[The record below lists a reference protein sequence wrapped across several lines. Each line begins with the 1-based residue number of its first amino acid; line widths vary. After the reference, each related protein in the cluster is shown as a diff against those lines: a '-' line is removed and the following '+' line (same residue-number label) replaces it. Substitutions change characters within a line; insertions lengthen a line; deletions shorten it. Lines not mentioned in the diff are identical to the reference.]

1 MISCVCMNPALD
13 KTIELDGFTYGGLNR
28 VQSAI
33 TDAAGKAVNVAIV
46 LSRLGDKANLVG
58 VNYKD
63 GGGKVSARL
72 TAEGVSS
79 DFVWL
84 DGALRVNIKALDT
97 RTGKIT
103 EINESGAPVT
113 PEALKSADAMIVR
126 AAADSDYMVLTG
138 SLPKGTDANFYRR
151 AIERIGEK
159 TDARCVL
166 DCDGERLSEGIKAK
180 PFLIKPNKYELGMLC
195 GRELEDRSDIL
206 HCAQEI
212 ARAGVKWVAVS
223 MGGEGALI
231 AGENEAYFAAALDV
245 PVRST
250 VGAGDSMVAGLVH
263 GFALGGGA
271 EAALRW
277 GAACGNASVMTEG
290 TRLIDTDAMP
300 ELLEQTVC
308 ERI

>member
-1 MISCVCMNPALD
+1 MITCVCMNPALD
-13 KTIELDGFTYGGLNR
+13 KTIELDGFAYGSLNR
-28 VQSAI
+28 VKRSM

-46 LSRLGDKANLVG
+46 LSRLGERAQLVG
-58 VNYKD
+58 VNYRD
-63 GGGKVSARL
+63 GGDKVSARL
-72 TAEGVSS
+72 SDEGVNSE
-79 DFVWL
+79 FVWL

-97 RTGKIT
+97 QTGKIT
-103 EINESGAPVT
+103 EINESGAPIT
-113 PEALKSADAMIVR
+113 SGALKNADDMIVR
-126 AAADSDYMVLTG
+126 AAAGSDFVVLTG
-138 SLPKGTDANFYRR
+138 SLPKGTDADYYRR
-151 AIERIGEK
+151 TIERINAG
-159 TDARCVL
+159 TCAHCVL

-180 PFLIKPNKYELGMLC
+180 PFLIKPNKYELGLLC
-195 GRELEDRSDIL
+195 GRELNDRSDIL
-206 HCAQEI
+206 NCARQI

-271 EAALRW
+271 AEALRW

-300 ELLEQTVC
+300 ELLAKTVC
-308 ERI
+308 EKI